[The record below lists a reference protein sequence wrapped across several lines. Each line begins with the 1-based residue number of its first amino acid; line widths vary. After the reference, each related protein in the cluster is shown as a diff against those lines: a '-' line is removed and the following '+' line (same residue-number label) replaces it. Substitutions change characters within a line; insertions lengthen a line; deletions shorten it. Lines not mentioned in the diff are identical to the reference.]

1 MKRRNF
7 IFSMSMASL
16 GLPNAGHSQIIN
28 LNDAINKAGRQRMLS
43 QRMGKAWLSIGQDI
57 QTEAARKILDQS
69 MALFDRQ
76 LVELK
81 AFAPIGET
89 RDTYVELEGTWS
101 DYKAILIGRSPS
113 QGRAQTM
120 LEQSGKILVLAHKG
134 TGLFEMQ
141 SGRPVGKL
149 VNIAGRQRML
159 SQRMAEYYLAVNWS
173 VNTSGS
179 LQELAKAR
187 DEFVTALE
195 ILRNATEATQQIKQE
210 LLLADN
216 QWLFFDNALKA
227 NVTGSK
233 AASDVF
239 VTSENLLLVMDRVT
253 GMYAKILG

>member
-43 QRMGKAWLSIGQDI
+43 QRMGKAWLSIGQEI
-57 QTEAARKILDQS
+57 QTEPAKKILDQS

-81 AFAPIGET
+81 AFASAGET
-89 RDTYVELEGTWS
+89 RDTYTELESAWS
-101 DYKAILIGRSPS
+101 EYKSILVGRTPS
-113 QGRAQTM
+113 QGRAQSM
-120 LEQSGKILVLAHKG
+120 LEQSGKVLALAHKG
-134 TGLFEMQ
+134 TGLFEAQ

-159 SQRMAEYYLAVNWS
+159 SQRMAEYYMAVNWN
-173 VNTSGS
+173 VNAVAS
-179 LQELAKAR
+179 QNELLKAR
-187 DEFVTALE
+187 DEFVPALE
-195 ILRNATEATQQIKQE
+195 ILRRAPEATAEIKQE
-210 LLLADN
+210 LELADH

-227 NVTGSK
+227 KVANSK
-233 AASDVF
+233 AALDVF

-253 GMYAKILG
+253 GMYAKVRA

>member
-43 QRMGKAWLSIGQDI
+43 QRMGKAWLSIGQEI
-57 QTEAARKILDQS
+57 QTEAAKKILDQS

-81 AFAPIGET
+81 AFAPAGET
-89 RDTYVELEGTWS
+89 RDTYTELESAWS
-101 DYKAILIGRSPS
+101 EYKGILVGRTPS
-113 QGRAQTM
+113 QGRAQSV
-120 LEQSGKILVLAHKG
+120 LEQSGKVLALAHKG
-134 TGLFEMQ
+134 TGLFEAQ

-173 VNTSGS
+173 INTSSS
-179 LQELAKAR
+179 LQELSKAR
-187 DEFVTALE
+187 NEFVPALE
-195 ILRNATEATQQIKQE
+195 ILRNASEATPQIKQE

-216 QWLFFDNALKA
+216 QWLFFDNALKSNNTSA
-227 NVTGSK
+227 KSAV
-233 AASDVF
+233 DVF

>member
-16 GLPNAGHSQIIN
+16 GLPNAGHSQVIN

-43 QRMGKAWLSIGQDI
+43 QRMGKAWLSMGQDI
-57 QTEAARKILDQS
+57 QTDSAKKVLDQS

-81 AFAPIGET
+81 AYAPAGET
-89 RDTYVELEGTWS
+89 RETYIALEMAWS
-101 DYKAILIGRSPS
+101 DYKAILVGRSPS
-113 QGRAQTM
+113 QGRAQVM
-120 LEQSGKILVLAHKG
+120 LDQSGKILALAHKG
-134 TGLFEMQ
+134 TSLFEAQ

-159 SQRMAEYYLAVNWS
+159 SQRMAEYYLAVNWN
-173 VNTSGS
+173 VNTVAS
-179 LQELAKAR
+179 QKELLKAR
-187 DEFVTALE
+187 DEFVPALE
-195 ILRNATEATQQIKQE
+195 ILRTAPEVTPEIKQE
-210 LLLADN
+210 LELADH

-227 NVTGSK
+227 KVADAK
-233 AASDVF
+233 AAVDVF

-253 GMYAKILG
+253 GMYAKVRT

>member
-7 IFSMSMASL
+7 IFSFSMASL

-57 QTEAARKILDQS
+57 QTDSAKKIMDQS

-81 AFAPIGET
+81 AFAPAGET
-89 RDTYVELEGTWS
+89 RDTYTELEAAWS
-101 DYKAILIGRSPS
+101 DYKGILVGRLPS
-113 QGRAQTM
+113 QGRAQSM
-120 LEQSGKILVLAHKG
+120 LEQSGKVLALAHKG
-134 TGLFEMQ
+134 TGLFEAQ

-159 SQRMAEYYLAVNWS
+159 SQRMAEYYMAVNWS
-173 VNTSGS
+173 VSTPSS
-179 LQELAKAR
+179 LQELTKAR
-187 DEFVTALE
+187 NEFVPALE
-195 ILRNATEATQQIKQE
+195 ILRNASEATPQIKQE
-210 LLLADN
+210 LLLADS
-216 QWLFFDNALKA
+216 QWLFFDNALKVNA
-227 NVTGSK
+227 ASVK
-233 AASDVF
+233 AANDVF

>member
-1 MKRRNF
+1 
-7 IFSMSMASL
+7 MSMASL

-43 QRMGKAWLSIGQDI
+43 QRMGKAWLSIGQEI
-57 QTEAARKILDQS
+57 QTEPAKKILDQS

-81 AFAPIGET
+81 AFASAGET
-89 RDTYVELEGTWS
+89 RDTYTELESAWS
-101 DYKAILIGRSPS
+101 EYKSILVGRTPS
-113 QGRAQTM
+113 QGRAQSM
-120 LEQSGKILVLAHKG
+120 LEQSGKVLALAHKG
-134 TGLFEMQ
+134 TGLFEAQ

-173 VNTSGS
+173 INTSSS
-179 LQELAKAR
+179 LQELSKAR
-187 DEFVTALE
+187 NELMPALE
-195 ILRNATEATQQIKQE
+195 ILRNASEATPQIKQE

-216 QWLFFDNALKA
+216 QWLFFDNAMKSNNTSA
-227 NVTGSK
+227 KSAV
-233 AASDVF
+233 DVF